1 MNARMIALVLVLTA
15 TVPLGAQ
22 QRTTSATP
30 MRSQILT
37 FEDVLLRAIE
47 VAGDELSKQVQ
58 QQLNMAVPIQF
69 GFEPMAPI
77 VRGWPIDS
85 YGYHFAVQVPDVA
98 QTGILLAELYR
109 MPRQQ
114 APRPPTEAE
123 SRPVASG
130 GVIKDDPMGP
140 ASPGPAAG
148 RPAAASAA
156 GFDPIATFHVNV
168 RAALVDAII
177 NNPGVLALR
186 DTDWLAVSTTGMGQS
201 PATRLSPRSARMTL
215 YISGADLRALRDGK
229 LTPEQARQR
238 IRESS
243 F

>member
-1 MNARMIALVLVLTA
+1 MIALVLVLTA
-15 TVPLGAQ
+15 TMPLGAQ
-22 QRTTSATP
+22 QRTPSATP

-109 MPRQQ
+109 MPGQQ
-114 APRPPTEAE
+114 APRPATEAE

-140 ASPGPAAG
+140 ASPGPGPG
-148 RPAAASAA
+148 RSATARASAA
-156 GFDPIATFHVNV
+156 GFDPIATFHLNV
-168 RAALVDAII
+168 RAALIDAII

-215 YISGADLRALRDGK
+215 YINGADLRALRDGK
-229 LTPEQARQR
+229 LTPEQARAR

>member
-1 MNARMIALVLVLTA
+1 MIALVLVLTA
-15 TVPLGAQ
+15 TMPLGAQ
-22 QRTTSATP
+22 QRTTPSATP

-109 MPRQQ
+109 MPGQQ
-114 APRPPTEAE
+114 APRPATEAE

-140 ASPGPAAG
+140 ASPGPGPG
-148 RPAAASAA
+148 RSATARASAA
-156 GFDPIATFHVNV
+156 GFDPIATFHLNV
-168 RAALVDAII
+168 RAALIDAII

-215 YISGADLRALRDGK
+215 YINGADLRALRDGK
-229 LTPEQARQR
+229 LTPEQARAR